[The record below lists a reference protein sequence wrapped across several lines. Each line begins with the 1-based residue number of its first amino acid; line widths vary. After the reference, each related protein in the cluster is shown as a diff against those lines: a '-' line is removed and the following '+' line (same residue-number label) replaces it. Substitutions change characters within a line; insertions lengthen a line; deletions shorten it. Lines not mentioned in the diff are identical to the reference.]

1 MDFDDK
7 GNLIGGILESNLE
20 EVEQYLVLNF
30 PNSSTRKRNFD
41 GLKLLIDELKNS
53 KLIEGVSKLWLDGS
67 FCTNKNDPNDIDIVV
82 LTKPFQEKGNI
93 IFELGMEIR
102 NDFID
107 HHLDLY
113 FLPDFNVREEEKFEI
128 INNHPEINDIE
139 HFNKLI
145 KSTSFE
151 YQAKYWMG
159 QFGYDRLNNHKAI
172 ISIEGCELY
181 D

>member
-1 MDFDDK
+1 MKFDDK
-7 GNLIGGILESNLE
+7 GNLIGGILESVLE
-20 EVEQYLVLNF
+20 EVEHYLVLDF
-30 PNSSTRKRNFD
+30 PNSITRKRNFE
-41 GLKLLIDELKNS
+41 GLKLLIDTLKKL

-67 FCTNKNDPNDIDIVV
+67 FCTNKNNPNDIDIVI
-82 LTKPFQEKGNI
+82 LTKPFQKQGNI
-93 IFELGMEIR
+93 ILEYGMEIR
-102 NDFID
+102 NEFID

-128 INNHPEINDIE
+128 INNHPKINDIE
-139 HFNKLI
+139 HFNELI
-145 KSTSFE
+145 RSTNFE

-159 QFGYDRLNNHKAI
+159 QFGFDRLNNHKAI